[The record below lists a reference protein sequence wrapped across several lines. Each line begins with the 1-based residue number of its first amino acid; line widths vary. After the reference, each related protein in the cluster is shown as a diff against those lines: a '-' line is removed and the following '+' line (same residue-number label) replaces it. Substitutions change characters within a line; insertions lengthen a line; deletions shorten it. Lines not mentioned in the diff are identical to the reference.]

1 MVIILV
7 MMQKTEPPYKEHGEH
22 SDDPPVN
29 HLHCLPLPQPP
40 PNIATHPP
48 SPAYLCGRDIVGN
61 VHHLVV
67 VDAEALD
74 LGHDRG
80 LDGRVSYLVGLLMDK
95 HPAVAQINTHTHTHK
110 VVEDTTSGTDMFF
123 LKHSH
128 FYFTCFELFKFFFR
142 LFGKFLDPSSV
153 RLHSNFNL

>member
-48 SPAYLCGRDIVGN
+48 SPAYLCGRDIVGH

-95 HPAVAQINTHTHTHK
+95 HPAVAQINTHTHIHTKWLKTLLLEQIRFSSNTHIFISH
-110 VVEDTTSGTDMFF
+110 VLSFIIFF
-123 LKHSH
+123 LTFWKV
-128 FYFTCFELFKFFFR
+128 FGPKFR
-142 LFGKFLDPSSV
+142 SSSQQ
-153 RLHSNFNL
+153 L